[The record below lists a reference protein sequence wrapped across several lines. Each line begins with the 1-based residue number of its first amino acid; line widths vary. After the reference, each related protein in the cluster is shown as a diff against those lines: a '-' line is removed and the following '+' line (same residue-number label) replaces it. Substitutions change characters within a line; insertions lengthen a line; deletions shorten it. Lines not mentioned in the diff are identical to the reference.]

1 VILACTTNHPENIG
15 QTQVFTVRQHLY
27 IAAMLNPKNW
37 NPLHTVRTTFHL
49 LLLAYL
55 AASIL
60 LSLLVFFRLQ
70 IAPLDAVKGANITL
84 YFSVGYVLPLASFL
98 WATIFLLWL
107 YDPKGTLKT
116 VSFFVLFLAAAISY
130 VFLLLLALTGEVPA
144 GPLIQIAPVASAAL
158 LYVAKLKPRRRT
170 VAVLAVVLSVSLL
183 LPYFSVFACQSS
195 IIAQA
200 KSIPGEADRA
210 SFIAGYVS
218 KTAIY
223 ETPLFLGPFSGAL
236 RASDD
241 LWKFLLGGRSA
252 CRELAEATSN
262 LLNQAGLENRRVSLP
277 GEDHTFIEVRIDGEW
292 RTLDPGYYGGELLTR
307 QNRTERRIAE
317 FGAISYIIAYRGS
330 SLVELT
336 QYYVPTDTIVIRVTS
351 EGEPIVNAKVYLTH
365 KFMGRTL
372 RLPDSNVNFYTDGN
386 GTVTL
391 HMGALTYGDR
401 AAEFESL
408 YHVYVDGQ
416 DTGYTVTST
425 GTGVVQRAEI
435 DLAG

>member
-1 VILACTTNHPENIG
+1 MHHQHIRRILGRLRFLRRDGT
-15 QTQVFTVRQHLY
+15 Y

-37 NPLHTVRTTFHL
+37 NPTHTFRTTFRL
-49 LLLAYL
+49 FLLAYL

-60 LSLLVFFRLQ
+60 LSLLVFLHLQ

-107 YDPKGTLKT
+107 YDPKGILKT
-116 VSFFVLFLAAAISY
+116 VSFFLLFLAAAIGY
-130 VFLLLLALTGEVPA
+130 VFLLLLALKGEVPA

-170 VAVLAVVLSVSLL
+170 AAVLVVVLSVSLL
-183 LPYFSVFACQSS
+183 LPYFTIFACQSN

-200 KSIPGEADRA
+200 KSIPGEAERA

-223 ETPLFLGPFSGAL
+223 ELPFFLGPFREAL

-262 LLNQAGLENRRVSLP
+262 LLNQVGLENRRVSLP
-277 GEDHTFIEVRIDGEW
+277 GEDHTFIEVRIGGEW

-317 FGAISYIIAYRGS
+317 FGAISYVVAYRGS
-330 SLVELT
+330 SLMELT
-336 QYYVPTDTIVIRVTS
+336 QYYVPTDAIVIRVTS
-351 EGEPIVNAKVYLTH
+351 KGDSVANAKVCLTH

-391 HMGALTYGDR
+391 HMGALTYSDK

-408 YHVYVDGQ
+408 YHVYVDDQ

-425 GTGVVQRAEI
+425 GSGVVQRVEI
-435 DLAG
+435 DLSG